1 MSFLLLTM
9 DEEAVMLFER
19 MLTGADVPSE
29 TMETS
34 AVALSVVSFEKDK
47 KEEGFDK
54 EGLETAAVQC

>member
-1 MSFLLLTM
+1 MSLMTN
-9 DEEAVMLFER
+9 EEAVTAFER
-19 MLTGADVPSE
+19 LLTGADIPSE